1 LIEVFYMPKFSDD
14 EATYTYNASD
24 DSNPRRLTHA
34 GTHYFKETDTLDDA
48 DGVPLDKDWV
58 IRSFLLKDKDLE
70 DKDDITNRYWSSA
83 SVKFTDTRLGCNIGV
98 NSRPQFTPYSDIRVK
113 GRINSRN
120 DVSVSNTKGNYGM
133 GRYYSEAID
142 DNAQTIYLRFGVP
155 QYSALTYFFSNA
167 FSSDAVR
174 FARTGRG
181 PSAWYSI
188 GQVAGTIGAISAF
201 PIITLSIL
209 GSRVLNVFF
218 KRPSSRYYNL
228 KPAMHM
234 YWSAVNMLV
243 NTIGVNRGLLPRTL
257 MSNGTQGVGSTYEL
271 DKVFLEKLHEL
282 MPEVFTESNG
292 FDMFKF
298 ATKAERLHNAAQEQ
312 MFAQLD
318 SSSADSYEGIVKKAY
333 ELEPSSFN
341 TIEKT
346 LADFLG
352 EHANF
357 SYYTSS
363 EEEKVLE
370 AMPQLDPA
378 TGKPLGEVPGDWT
391 SFFDAEF
398 KQGAQ
403 FAVFKVDHVGTVQE
417 SFANSV
423 GESDL
428 SNKFN
433 SISSQAREARFTFA
447 QGNISDNVVAN
458 TVESFVGAATD
469 VASGVLDGATF
480 GLFGSLQGLLGSGYI
495 DIPKHW
501 QSSNVSLPKITYTMQ
516 LVSPY
521 GNVIS
526 QMQNI
531 FIPLCMIMAGALPLS
546 TGRQSY
552 TSPFLVQIFDRGRCQ
567 VRLGMIES
575 VSISRGTTNLPFTI
589 SGNPLGIDVSFSIV
603 DLSSIMHMPV
613 STGSLFK
620 IISGTDVDKNMD
632 EDNIL
637 MDYLA
642 VLSGQDMYSQLYFW
656 PKAKLNFAK
665 RIRSLEKLHSAGY
678 WASYMSEWPV
688 VSMVKYIMPSPG
700 VITR

>member
-1 LIEVFYMPKFSDD
+1 MIEVKPMPNFQDYDSI
-14 EATYTYNASD
+14 YTYNASD
-24 DSNPRRLTHA
+24 DSNPRRLTHE
-34 GTHYFKETDTLDDA
+34 GTHYFKETDTLDDS

-58 IRSFLLKDKDLE
+58 IRSFLLKDEDLE

-83 SVKFTDTRLGCNIGV
+83 SVKFTDTRLGCNIGI

-142 DNAQTIYLRFGVP
+142 DNAQTIYMRFGVP
-155 QYSALTYFFSNA
+155 QYSALTYFFTNA

-181 PSAWYSI
+181 PSTWYDI
-188 GQVAGTIGAISAF
+188 GQIAGTIGAVSAY
-201 PIITLSIL
+201 PIITLCIL
-209 GSRVLNVFF
+209 GSRVLNVYF

-243 NTIGVNRGLLPRTL
+243 NTIGINRGLLPRSL
-257 MSNGTQGVGSTYEL
+257 MSNGSQGVGTTYEL
-271 DKVFLEKLHEL
+271 DKEFLERLHEL
-282 MPEVFTESNG
+282 MPEIFTESNG

-318 SSSADSYEGIVKKAY
+318 SGSADSYEGIVKKSY
-333 ELEPSSFN
+333 ELEPSKFN

-346 LADFLG
+346 LSAFLK
-352 EHANF
+352 EYANF
-357 SYYTSS
+357 SYFTTG

-378 TGKPLGEVPGDWT
+378 TGKPLGEVPDGW
-391 SFFDAEF
+391 SNFFDAEF

-417 SFANSV
+417 SFSNSV

-469 VASGVLDGATF
+469 IASGVLDGATF

-567 VRLGMIES
+567 IRLGMIES
-575 VSISRGTTNLPFTI
+575 VSISRGTTNLPFTV

-603 DLSSIMHMPV
+603 DLSSIMHMPI

-620 IISGTDVDKNMD
+620 IVSGQDVDKNMD

-642 VLSGQDMYSQLYFW
+642 VLAGQDMYSQLYFW

-678 WASYMSEWPV
+678 WASYISEWPV
-688 VSMVKYIMPSPG
+688 VSMVKYIMPSSG
-700 VITR
+700 IITR